1 MGAAPSP
8 PGADLLDSLAQRF
21 PGVLYRCSADEHWT
35 MSYLSP
41 GIEGLSGYPATDF
54 IGNRVR
60 SYASLIH
67 PEDREKVDRE
77 VDAAVSRGQ
86 PFDIEYRVVDAAG
99 RVRWVQERGHAVLD
113 AGGRAQWLDGV
124 ILETTRTRRLSEQL
138 AAIIEHTPN
147 VAIQSYSEDG
157 VVLSWNPAAERLF
170 GWRADQAIGR
180 KLDEF
185 LLSPEDFAGFVAG
198 LKEIAERGG
207 ASSPSEWTCERPDGG
222 KAHCLATQ
230 FEIPSGEGEG
240 RVFICM
246 DVDVG
251 ELHAVREALS
261 RSNQELESRVADR
274 SLALKQAMEQLMEAE
289 RLAALGRIVAGVAHE
304 LNTPIGNART
314 TASTLKDWIGAFRE
328 RLGEGPPLRR
338 SELERFVDDSLEAAL
353 LMERAAERAA
363 EQITHFKQVA
373 VDQHGGQRRG
383 FTLDAMLR
391 DVAPSL
397 QLAFRAT
404 PHRFVMEPAADVAM
418 DSFPGPLEQVLAI
431 LVQNALRHGLE
442 ERPEGGNVRVST
454 RLATD
459 DSVVIEVEDDGVGIP
474 DAIRPKV
481 FDPFFTTRLGRGG
494 SGLGLHIAHN
504 LTTGLL
510 GGTLELAPADP
521 TRAGSR
527 FVLRLPRVAPG
538 NA

>member
-1 MGAAPSP
+1 MGAALPSS
-8 PGADLLDSLAQRF
+8 GIDLLDSLARRF
-21 PGVLYRCSADEHWT
+21 PGVLYRCLADEHWT

-41 GIEGLSGYPATDF
+41 GIEGLSGYPAEDF

-67 PEDREKVDRE
+67 PDDREKVDRD
-77 VDAAVSRGQ
+77 VDAAVAKGQ

-113 AGGRAQWLDGV
+113 EDGRAHWLDGV
-124 ILETTRTRRLSEQL
+124 ILETTGTRRLAEQL
-138 AAIIEHTPN
+138 SAIIEHTPN
-147 VAIQSYSEDG
+147 VAIQSYTADG

-180 KLDEF
+180 RLDEF

-198 LKEIAERGG
+198 LQEIAERGG
-207 ASSPSEWTCERPDGG
+207 ASNPSEWTCDRPDGG

-314 TASTLKDWIGAFRE
+314 TASTLKDWIAAFRE

-338 SELERFVDDSLEAAL
+338 SELDRFVHDSLEAAV

-373 VDQHGGQRRG
+373 VDQHGGQRRR
-383 FTLDAMLR
+383 FALDAMLR

-397 QLAFRAT
+397 QLAFRTT
-404 PHRFVMEPAADVAM
+404 PHRFVMGPAADVAM

-442 ERPEGGNVRVST
+442 ERPQGGEVRVT
-454 RLATD
+454 TD
-459 DSVVIEVEDDGVGIP
+459 VADDGAIVIAVEDNGVGIP
-474 DAIRPKV
+474 DAIRAKV

-510 GGTLELAPADP
+510 GGTLELASPDPAR
-521 TRAGSR
+521 TGSR
-527 FVLRLPRVAPG
+527 FVLRLPRVAP
-538 NA
+538 ASA